1 MTRRYLPLSAEE
13 LASMADLADRIC
25 SIVDESHGKITFAEM
40 GRQCSCP
47 GSKLGTY
54 ARNRKFSRAV
64 YERALEWL
72 LQFEAAFPHGIT
84 KTPVQ
89 LNLQAF
95 GLDPELPFHDEG
107 GTANADE
114 GDRYAAIVDSESLSI
129 Y

>member
-1 MTRRYLPLSAEE
+1 MTRRYRPLSAEE
-13 LASMADLADRIC
+13 SAAMANLGDRIC
-25 SIVDESHGKITFAEM
+25 SIVDESQGKITFAEI

-47 GSKLGTY
+47 GSKFGTY
-54 ARNRKFSRAV
+54 ARKRKFSRAV
-64 YERALEWL
+64 YERASEWL
-72 LQFEAAFPHGIT
+72 QQFDTAFPHGIH

-95 GLDPELPFHDEG
+95 GLDPELSVYSEG

-114 GDRYAAIVDSESLSI
+114 GDRYAAIVHSESLSI

>member
-1 MTRRYLPLSAEE
+1 MTRRYRPLSAEE
-13 LASMADLADRIC
+13 LAAMANLGDRIC
-25 SIVDESHGKITFAEM
+25 SIVDESHGKITFAEI

-64 YERALEWL
+64 YERASEWL
-72 LQFEAAFPHGIT
+72 QQFDTAFPHGIQ

-107 GTANADE
+107 GTATADE
-114 GDRYAAIVDSESLSI
+114 GDRYAAIVHSESLSI